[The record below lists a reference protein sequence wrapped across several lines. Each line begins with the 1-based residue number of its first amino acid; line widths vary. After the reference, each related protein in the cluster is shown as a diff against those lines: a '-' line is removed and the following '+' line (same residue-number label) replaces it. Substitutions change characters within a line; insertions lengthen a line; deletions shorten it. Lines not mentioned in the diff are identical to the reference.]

1 MNNLDKLLNSLVLNL
16 MIYKK
21 VSSHS
26 NCTHLP
32 VLLSGWSETRC
43 TEHLQSTGY
52 ILNPN
57 NGNYNFLFSFLSF
70 PSCSL
75 PAFLTPHSFSLLFH
89 CFLLKKTAES
99 FSHLKPCDQIHMV
112 EAGCSCLMLSATE
125 LRKSGQSKASES
137 CRLCSEVLLILSSL
151 CCEGE

>member
-1 MNNLDKLLNSLVLNL
+1 ML
-16 MIYKK
+16 
-21 VSSHS
+21 SS
-26 NCTHLP
+26 CL
-32 VLLSGWSETRC
+32 
-43 TEHLQSTGY
+43 
-52 ILNPN
+52 
-57 NGNYNFLFSFLSF
+57 
-70 PSCSL
+70 
-75 PAFLTPHSFSLLFH
+75 PHSSFIFFTLSLLP
-89 CFLLKKTAES
+89 LKKKTAES